1 MGVSLLLENTSQDF
15 ILSLYLNESW
25 FLLLLLVAVLAALPL
40 LTMVVP
46 AILLHPI
53 TVALVA
59 LRLLM
64 VVPVILLPLTTVVP
78 AALPLLLAVLDA
90 PSKVFPA

>member
-15 ILSLYLNESW
+15 IFSLYLNESW
-25 FLLLLLVAVLAALPL
+25 FLPLLLVAVLAALPL

-59 LRLLM
+59 LLLLM
-64 VVPVILLPLTTVVP
+64 VVPAILLLLMEVP
-78 AALPLLLAVLDA
+78 VALPLPLAVLDA

>member
-15 ILSLYLNESW
+15 IFSLYLSESW
-25 FLLLLLVAVLAALPL
+25 FLLLVVVLAALL
-40 LTMVVP
+40 LLVVVP

-53 TVALVA
+53 TVVLVA
-59 LRLLM
+59 L
-64 VVPVILLPLTTVVP
+64 P
-78 AALPLLLAVLDA
+78 LAVLDA